1 MSSQVQNTEFV
12 KTTCPRDCYDACG
25 IVVTRRDG
33 RVTRISGDRDHRLSR
48 GALCGKCA
56 IAYNGVWLDPTRRLT
71 SPLLRNGPKGSE
83 SVVPTSWDT
92 ALTVIADR
100 LGAILRERGGGAVC
114 HTHYTGTCSVIAG
127 NFPSRFFNRIGAVEV
142 DPDSVCNK
150 AGHVALG
157 LVFGSSLDGFDPRTA
172 DVARCILIWGA
183 NPSTSAPHSDRHW
196 LAESPARRIV
206 IDPVRHPTAT
216 NADLHL
222 QLFPGSDAALA
233 FGLLHVLDRE
243 QRLDR
248 DFINRYTLG
257 WEEIESEI
265 AAMPPERAAQ
275 LTGVDAGLIVA
286 AARAYSDGPSLL
298 WLGQGVQRQRTGGNI
313 VRAISLLPA
322 ATGNIGR
329 LGGGLFYVNGFGSRG
344 VRIDELSA
352 SNLRDAAAPPPIS
365 HMDLAAHLA
374 DPGACAAL
382 FTWNNNIAASSP
394 QQRRLMEALRR
405 DDLFHVAIDI
415 FPTDTTRFADVTLP
429 AASFLEFD
437 DLLFPYFFYDLSAQ
451 VKVQDPPGDAL
462 PNQEIFRR
470 LAGVMGFDDAELHET
485 DDRILARLMQQ
496 TGVGMSF
503 QDLARVGTVAWR
515 SDPVVP
521 FADLVFST
529 PSGRIEV
536 ASDAF
541 VAAGLPRAP
550 QARSDERPPG
560 GRLRVL
566 SPASLWQLNSSYGND
581 EKIRA
586 RCGTPAVTVNGADAE
601 RLGLKENELVEL
613 LNETGCLGPLR
624 LIIGDMVPPGVALV
638 PKGRWPGID
647 AANGGNVNVLNRGEK
662 ADAGGST
669 AVHSVEAT
677 LRRMGSRAPHQDC

>member
-1 MSSQVQNTEFV
+1 MPSKIKDAEFV
-12 KTTCPRDCYDACG
+12 KTTCPRDCYDSCG
-25 IVVTRRDG
+25 IVVARHDG
-33 RVTRISGDRDHRLSR
+33 RVIKISGDRDHHVSR
-48 GALCGKCA
+48 GVLCGKCA
-56 IAYNGVWLDPTRRLT
+56 IAYNGVWLDSARRLT
-71 SPLLRNGPKGSE
+71 SPLLRNGPKGSA
-83 SVVPTSWDT
+83 SVVPTSWNT
-92 ALTVIADR
+92 ALALIADR
-100 LGAILRERGGGAVC
+100 LGAILRERGGRAVC

-172 DVARCILIWGA
+172 EAAKCILIWGA
-183 NPSTSAPHSDRHW
+183 NPSTSAPHADRHW

-216 NADLHL
+216 RADLHL

-233 FGLLHVLDRE
+233 FALLHVLERE
-243 QRLDR
+243 HRLDR
-248 DFINRYTLG
+248 EFINRYTLG
-257 WEEIESEI
+257 WEEIDSEI

-275 LTGVDAGLIVA
+275 LTGVDATLIVA

-298 WLGQGVQRQRTGGNI
+298 WLGQGVQRQRTGGNV
-313 VRAISLLPA
+313 VRAISLLPT
-322 ATGNIGR
+322 ATGNIGK

-344 VRIDELSA
+344 VRIDDLTA
-352 SNLRDAAAPPPIS
+352 SHLRGTDAPPPIS
-365 HMDLAAHLA
+365 HMDLAAYLA
-374 DPGACAAL
+374 DPDACAAL
-382 FTWNNNIAASSP
+382 FTWNNNIVASSP
-394 QQRRLMEALRR
+394 QQRRLMETLQRS
-405 DDLFHVAIDI
+405 DLFHVAIDV

-437 DLLFPYFFYDLSAQ
+437 DLLFPYFYYDLSAQ

-470 LAGVMGFDDAELHET
+470 LAGVMGFRDAELHET
-485 DDRILARLMQQ
+485 DDKILSRLMQQ

-503 QDLARVGTVAWR
+503 QDLARAGTVAWR

-521 FADLVFST
+521 FGDLRFST
-529 PSGRIEV
+529 PSGRIEI

-550 QARSDERPPG
+550 QPWSDEPPRG

-581 EKIRA
+581 EKIRE
-586 RCGTPAVTVNGADAE
+586 RCGEPAVTVNGADAE
-601 RLGLKENELVEL
+601 RLGLKEHDSVEL

-624 LIIGDMVPPGVALV
+624 LIIGDMVPPGVAFV
-638 PKGRWPGID
+638 PKGRWPGTD
-647 AANGGNVNVLNRGEK
+647 TTNAGNVNVLNRGEK
-662 ADAGGST
+662 ADLGGST

-677 LRRMGSRAPHQDC
+677 LRWRCSRSPSQDC